1 MYLGVSAVL
10 LLSLLFLNIV
20 DCFVDHFTKMQSAQV
35 FLLEDAVFLKPKPV
49 VRLKPVFF
57 VLRSSAFRFFS
68 RFPLPLGQFYIVCIF
83 YIILEFHA
91 EHNFGVMLPCVY
103 RGFDTFIPIMS
114 H

>member
-1 MYLGVSAVL
+1 
-10 LLSLLFLNIV
+10 
-20 DCFVDHFTKMQSAQV
+20 MQSAQV

-91 EHNFGVMLPCVY
+91 EHNLSAVFLFAY

>member
-1 MYLGVSAVL
+1 
-10 LLSLLFLNIV
+10 
-20 DCFVDHFTKMQSAQV
+20 MQSAQV

-57 VLRSSAFRFFS
+57 VLRSSAFRFLS
-68 RFPLPLGQFYIVCIF
+68 RFPLPLGQFYIVCTF
-83 YIILEFHA
+83 YIIVELYA
-91 EHNFGVMLPCVY
+91 EHNLSAVYLFTY

>member
-1 MYLGVSAVL
+1 
-10 LLSLLFLNIV
+10 
-20 DCFVDHFTKMQSAQV
+20 MQSAQV

-57 VLRSSAFRFFS
+57 VLRSSAFRFLS

-83 YIILEFHA
+83 YIIVELYA
-91 EHNFGVMLPCVY
+91 EHNLSAVLLCTY
-103 RGFDTFIPIMS
+103 RGFDTFMPIMS